1 MARITLRLD
10 ATFRPRN
17 GHVAAMVGR
26 KAGVHG
32 KTTKA
37 KRKADKE
44 ALRKT
49 VSVPFDP
56 SACGHAFR
64 SEGPAPHRV
73 QPMDP

>member
-1 MARITLRLD
+1 MRFTLRLEH
-10 ATFRPRN
+10 TFRPRN

-56 SACGHAFR
+56 SAGVPVF
-64 SEGPAPHRV
+64 
-73 QPMDP
+73 

>member
-1 MARITLRLD
+1 MARIVLRLD
-10 ATFRPRN
+10 TPLRPRN

-44 ALRKT
+44 ALRKL
-49 VSVPFDP
+49 VSAP
-56 SACGHAFR
+56 SYPNAGPRPHAPAFR
-64 SEGPAPHRV
+64 
-73 QPMDP
+73 